1 MSRKKGKS
9 MLEQMRDHN
18 AATMHTFEK
27 VEKPASTGSSKA
39 WATKTDDEIVEDM
52 RKMNDSLGKYGVLEG
67 KL

>member
-18 AATMHTFEK
+18 AATMHTFKK
-27 VEKPASTGSSKA
+27 VEKPAVDVGKVKVSIAGRSFGSYDKG
-39 WATKTDDEIVEDM
+39 ED
-52 RKMNDSLGKYGVLEG
+52 GPKYGVLEG